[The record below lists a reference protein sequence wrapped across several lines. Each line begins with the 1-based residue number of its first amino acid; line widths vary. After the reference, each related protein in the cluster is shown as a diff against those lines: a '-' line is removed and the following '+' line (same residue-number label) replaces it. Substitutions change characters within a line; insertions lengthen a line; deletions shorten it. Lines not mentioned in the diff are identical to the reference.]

1 MSADLDIMEK
11 PPRPADES
19 LVTVWTFFRWMV
31 IGVYVGFATVG
42 AFAAWYMFDNVL
54 GLPIGQDGHTPIS
67 WHQLTHW
74 QQCRKWDN
82 FQVGS

>member
-1 MSADLDIMEK
+1 MDK

-74 QQCRKWDN
+74 QQCHKWDD